1 MKVVVGLVLVVLGT
15 LLPPTLAQS
24 SGKIH
29 LRMVCK
35 SCKRYSRLSLK
46 VPLVGG
52 LIHSI
57 PTSSPCYI
65 PCSYLIHIEDVC
77 GTTMTVCACEC
88 VCISRPAD
96 YLEWIE
102 LSNAVRLPESDD
114 GTTGPITI
122 PTPGFP
128 FWDSVQTQLY
138 VCNIIF
144 FYSYPLC
151 LCLCVRKRWHGLL
164 SSLDL
169 YSYPLCLCLCVRKRW
184 HGLLSSLDL
193 YSYPLCLCLCAPD
206 WDKRTAIIWN
216 WLQQLLQPAVP
227 W

>member
-96 YLEWIE
+96 YLE

-169 YSYPLCLCLCVRKRW
+169 YSYPLCLCLC
-184 HGLLSSLDL
+184 
-193 YSYPLCLCLCAPD
+193 APD